1 MTNPI
6 EKILENELFKITQEA
21 DLKQFV
27 HSSKSKQN
35 IQAPIMINIV
45 GDSAIT
51 KAVAPNAT
59 AKELMRLLLEQLP
72 DPKVI
77 WLRAL
82 AIAIS
87 LENHNGNKRATS
99 KALGVAER
107 TLWPEYLGGSWMD
120 RIDAINTGQ
129 IEFKPQRED
138 SG

>member
-6 EKILENELFKITQEA
+6 QKILQNELIKIVQET
-21 DLKQFV
+21 DLKQIV
-27 HSSKSKQN
+27 GTTGRIKN
-35 IQAPIMINIV
+35 IQMPIQVNIV